1 MWNRVAPPGCRVGAA
16 VGAAV
21 VVALRFPLASH
32 TSRFRRDAVG
42 PGLAGVERAPRRDDR
57 TKRLT

>member
-1 MWNRVAPPGCRVGAA
+1 MESRPPPPAGC

-32 TSRFRRDAVG
+32 GRDFDAMPLDQDSPALNGRSR
-42 PGLAGVERAPRRDDR
+42 
-57 TKRLT
+57 

>member
-1 MWNRVAPPGCRVGAA
+1 MAPPGGRVSAA

-32 TSRFRRDAVG
+32 GRAFDAMLLDQDLPALNGGAEGRRG
-42 PGLAGVERAPRRDDR
+42 EMTGRKG
-57 TKRLT
+57 

>member
-1 MWNRVAPPGCRVGAA
+1 MWNRVAPPGGRVGAA

-32 TSRFRRDAVG
+32 GRAFDAMLLDQDLPALNGRRG
-42 PGLAGVERAPRRDDR
+42 EMTGRKG
-57 TKRLT
+57 